1 MQNRRVMPE
10 DTDEARYLVPSV
22 PKGYLFTRGLPH
34 SLGWSSSEL
43 LNSRSLNSVKVKHLE
58 PADLGLAAGAT
69 VNIYA
74 PIAAAHK
81 L

>member
-1 MQNRRVMPE
+1 MQDRQVMLE
-10 DTDEARYLVPSV
+10 DTNEARHLVPSV

-43 LNSRSLNSVKVKHLE
+43 LNSWSLDSVKVKHLE
-58 PADLGLAAGAT
+58 PADLGFAAGAT

-74 PIAAAHK
+74 PIAGSHK